1 MENELII
8 ELKEENIEIELEG
21 NETVK
26 TELTNDYRKLINKP
40 KIEGIEL
47 IGDKNFEDLGL
58 STITNFELEKLLK

>member
-1 MENELII
+1 MNEELII
-8 ELKEENIEIELEG
+8 ELKDEDIEIEIEG

-47 IGDKNFEDLGL
+47 VGDRSFENLGM
-58 STITNFELEKLLK
+58 STITNFELENLLK